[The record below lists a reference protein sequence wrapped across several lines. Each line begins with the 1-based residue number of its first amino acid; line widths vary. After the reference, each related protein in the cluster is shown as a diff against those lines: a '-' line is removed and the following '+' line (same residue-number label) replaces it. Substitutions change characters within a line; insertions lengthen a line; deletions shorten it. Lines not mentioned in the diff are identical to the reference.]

1 MFGRQKVNPYEED
14 MKRLMECMK
23 ATIEGKNDQIDVS
36 GFHDQQIAQTYN
48 ALLRNLM
55 DSNTVFV
62 MRMNDAMKQ
71 IGDSSVVK
79 NMIEE
84 VNEQLKTSEGIHTSG
99 DELEKSVANV
109 QSAVQNIQEGST
121 ELIKTTDNCSAEINA
136 SLATIEESTREVT
149 EINSK
154 LEEFKENAANITKV
168 IDQIKSLAS
177 SSSMLALNASIE
189 AARAGELG
197 RGFAVVAQQMGE
209 LSENTASCAVSVVKH
224 VEELLG
230 NLDNLANS
238 VHETTMHLQQG
249 TEKVG
254 QSVKNLTLMENKIEE
269 INNDINAIKG
279 EVNTQSSLTKEF
291 IALGNTVAGG
301 FEHLKD
307 ECFNTGEQLY
317 KISRRVDL
325 VRSDMARG
333 RSALKPLDWITI
345 FEVDHLIFTWRQYN
359 NLIGYEH
366 LKIEQVNNPKG
377 CKLGK
382 WFAAQ
387 TDSQIKGSSA
397 YRQAYQYHEELH
409 MHAVDCF
416 HAAASGDRDQALE
429 HFDLAYRSYEQLV
442 RALGDLR
449 RVMQKAGYVEVTDF
463 SRDLKK

>member
-1 MFGRQKVNPYEED
+1 MFGRPKENPYEED
-14 MKRLMECMK
+14 LKRLIECMK
-23 ATIEGKNDQIDVS
+23 ETIGGKNEEIDVS
-36 GFHDQQIAQTYN
+36 AFHDQQLAKTYN
-48 ALLRNLM
+48 ELLRNLL

-79 NMIEE
+79 NMMEE
-84 VNEQLKTSEGIHTSG
+84 VGEQLQTAEGIHASG
-99 DELEKSVANV
+99 DELERSVANV
-109 QSAVQNIQEGST
+109 QGAIQNMQVGSMA
-121 ELIKTTDNCSAEINA
+121 LVKTTDDCSAEINA
-136 SLATIEESTREVT
+136 SLNTIVESTKEVT

-154 LEEFKENAANITKV
+154 LEEFKESAATITKV

-189 AARAGELG
+189 AARAGEMG

-224 VEELLG
+224 VNDLLS
-230 NLDNLANS
+230 NLDRLAGS
-238 VHETTMHLQQG
+238 VQETTQHLQAG

-254 QSVKNLTLMENKIEE
+254 QSVKNLDHMEAKIDE
-269 INNDINAIKG
+269 INQDINAIQE
-279 EVNTQSSLTKEF
+279 EVNTQSALTKEF
-291 IALGNTVAGG
+291 IALGTKVAGG
-301 FEHLKD
+301 FEHLND

-333 RSALKPLDWITI
+333 RSALKPLDWISI

-387 TDSQIKGSSA
+387 KDERIKDSAAFK
-397 YRQAYQYHEELH
+397 QAYQYHDELH
-409 MHAVDCF
+409 GHAVDCF
-416 HAAASGDRDQALE
+416 QAAANGDKETAME
-429 HFDLAYRSYEQLV
+429 HFNLAYRSFEQLED
-442 RALGDLR
+442 ALEDLR

-463 SRDLKK
+463 ARKVN